1 MSLSYLTVMTLSIS
15 SRNASSEYFGEEQ
28 KITKKD
34 STNEE
39 KPAYLI

>member
-15 SRNASSEYFGEEQ
+15 SRNASSEDFGEEN

-34 STNEE
+34 STKDE